1 MSTVSLQTSCNVSEL
16 DFTSDPLGNLESLSD
31 WLTSLGLPMYYNGL
45 KEVEYDDMGA
55 MPYMEEKHF
64 LFAGISDPR
73 HMRRLLASVQ
83 RMPR

>member
-1 MSTVSLQTSCNVSEL
+1 
-16 DFTSDPLGNLESLSD
+16 
-31 WLTSLGLPMYYNGL
+31 MYYNGL

-83 RMPR
+83 KMPR